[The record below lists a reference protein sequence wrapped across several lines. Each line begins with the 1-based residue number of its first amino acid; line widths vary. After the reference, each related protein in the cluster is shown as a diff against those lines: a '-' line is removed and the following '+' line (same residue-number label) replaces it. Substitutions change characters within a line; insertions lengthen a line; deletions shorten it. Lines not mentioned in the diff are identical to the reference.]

1 MIYYNV
7 KETAELWK
15 ISPQMVRRLCLDGR
29 VTGAVL
35 TDKGWIIP
43 DFAEK
48 PDKLDSEAEITLPD
62 FTRKLQSQKRNRKN
76 YHGLYDAVQINLTY
90 SSSRMASNRLTRDQV
105 EHIFKKGKLIGK
117 FEPTKV
123 SDCIEVL
130 NHFLCVDHIIDHAMD
145 PLDVKLIRRLH
156 YLLMYGS
163 VDARLKRVSPGEFR
177 TGPLVQKGRNG
188 VNASE
193 ITRELKSLLDDYSGI
208 VQPDLSDILNLHVMF
223 ERIAPFR
230 DGNGRV
236 GRLLMFKECLRY
248 GVDPFILHD
257 KKRSVYLDGIKL
269 WDNYRTRK
277 ILIDLATDEQEDFK
291 AMVTLCNL
299 RSYNQYY
306 QADIDLKTI
315 E

>member
-15 ISPQMVRRLCLDGR
+15 VSPQMVRRFCLDGR

-35 TDKGWIIP
+35 TEKGWIIP
-43 DFAEK
+43 DIAEK
-48 PDKLDSEAEITLPD
+48 PDKLSGEEETTLPD

-76 YHGLYDAVQINLTY
+76 YHGLYDAIQINLTY

-145 PLDVKLIRRLH
+145 PIDIKLIRRLH

-163 VDARLKRVSPGEFR
+163 VDARLKRVSPGEYR
-177 TGPLVQKGRNG
+177 TGPLAQKGRSG
-188 VNASE
+188 ANAPE
-193 ITRELKSLLDDYSGI
+193 IARELKSLLDDYSEI
-208 VQPDLSDILNLHVMF
+208 ERPDLSDILDFHVKF

-236 GRLLMFKECLRY
+236 GRLIMFKECLHY

-257 KKRSVYLDGIKL
+257 KKRGVYLDGIRS
-269 WDNYRTRK
+269 WDNYKTRK
-277 ILIDLATDEQEDFK
+277 ILINLAEDEQDDFGE
-291 AMVTLCNL
+291 MVTLCDL
-299 RSYNQYY
+299 RSYNQYH
-306 QADIDLKTI
+306 QPDCSFKTI